1 MEDQEEHEE
10 QEEQEEQEEPECFIC
25 FENTF
30 VIKMKNQGTF
40 FKPCNCDGW
49 IHETCLETWYN
60 HNQTCP
66 ICCKP
71 MIYFHNLE
79 LQHFIFIVHYIF
91 IIKHIMIT
99 IKYLFFMYIIYF
111 HIMNILSLSLYSLSL
126 YSIEKN
132 SAHDYNYIYDSI

>member
-1 MEDQEEHEE
+1 MDENEEK
-10 QEEQEEQEEPECFIC
+10 EEPECFIC

-30 VIKMKNQGTF
+30 VIKMKNQDTF

-60 HNQTCP
+60 HHRTCP

-71 MIYFHNLE
+71 IIYFHNVE
-79 LQHFIFIVHYIF
+79 LQHYMYIAQYLF
-91 IIKHIMIT
+91 IIKPKLIAFMTT

-111 HIMNILSLSLYSLSL
+111 HIMNILSLSLDY
-126 YSIEKN
+126 IERN